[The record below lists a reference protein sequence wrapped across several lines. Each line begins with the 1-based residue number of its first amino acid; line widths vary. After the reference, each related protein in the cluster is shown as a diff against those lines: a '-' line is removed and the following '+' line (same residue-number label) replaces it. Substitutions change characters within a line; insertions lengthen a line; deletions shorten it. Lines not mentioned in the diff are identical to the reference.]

1 MEPARRYEPAR
12 RAEPPRRALPP
23 GQAKKIAWGDYRA
36 RGWERE
42 HRTWVQRGG
51 YRGYRIPRDR
61 YVMYFGPRH
70 IFRVH
75 TLPVVIVAG
84 HPRFHYNGF
93 WFTLVD
99 PWPEFWGPTWYE
111 TDDVYV
117 EYVNDGYYLYNHRHP
132 GVAIAINVSL

>member
-1 MEPARRYEPAR
+1 MEPPRRYEPAR

-23 GQAKKIAWGDYRA
+23 GQAKKIVWQDYRA
-36 RGWERE
+36 RGWQRE

-51 YRGYRIPRDR
+51 YHGYRIPHER
-61 YVMYFGPRH
+61 YVMYCGPRH
-70 IFRVH
+70 LFRVH
-75 TLPVVIVAG
+75 TLPVVVVG
-84 HPRFHYNGF
+84 GYPRFHYNGF
-93 WFTLVD
+93 WFSLVD
-99 PWPEFWGPTWYE
+99 PWPEFWGANWYE